1 MPDVHLGGDAK
12 GVLQPGLREG
22 TFGVAQLVGD
32 HRLDHADVLLVKLED
47 VWPECLQADVVRQ
60 RLGHLVEIVTPDA
73 LDRAAAVLAVQK
85 IPVLVAAGLAHFNPE
100 QGAPRLGPFQPL
112 AQRVDLRIRRA
123 AQPGHK
129 AIVSRDPRPRVC
141 SAGRPACG

>member
-1 MPDVHLGGDAK
+1 MRSASRK
-12 GVLQPGLREG
+12 
-22 TFGVAQLVGD
+22 LVGD

-47 VWPECLQADVVRQ
+47 VRPECLQADVVRQ

-73 LDRAAAVLAVQK
+73 LDRAVAVLAVQK
-85 IPVLVAAGLAHFNPE
+85 IPVLVAAGLAHFYP
-100 QGAPRLGPFQPL
+100 QQRAPRLSPFQPL
-112 AQRVDLRIRRA
+112 AQRVDLRICCA

-129 AIVSRDPRPRVC
+129 TIRRPRSRPRVC